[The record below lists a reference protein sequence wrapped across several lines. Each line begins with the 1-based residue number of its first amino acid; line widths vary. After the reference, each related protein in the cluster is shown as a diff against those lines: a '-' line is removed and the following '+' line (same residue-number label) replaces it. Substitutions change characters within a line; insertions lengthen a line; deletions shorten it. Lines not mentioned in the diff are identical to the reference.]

1 LTPAAV
7 KGSVNRNTSVIQ
19 GGGCVLQGRRSYPV
33 GRGGSGNVARIER
46 IGGNYEVEELEF
58 GLVYRWRPERFVVE
72 CDCGERMVTSGPE
85 FVCGC
90 GTDHGPAVREC
101 RLEGRP
107 TNEALHPWRFVRERE
122 GVGLP

>member
-1 LTPAAV
+1 MRR
-7 KGSVNRNTSVIQ
+7 GN
-19 GGGCVLQGRRSYPV
+19 GRIRW

-72 CDCGERMVTSGPE
+72 CDCGERMITSGPE

-90 GTDHGPAVREC
+90 GSDHGPAVREN

-107 TNEALHPWRFVRERE
+107 EVAALHPWRFARERE